1 MSVCSFHLFSSLFLI
16 NYIMCVSLMSVTCG
30 PVRSLKRR
38 TENMFRTIRNE
49 WPVVFSGITFFS
61 QRAFLNLLLFRL
73 VKSSPV
79 KIMPGRFSF
88 YKGCNL
94 LTKKSTLR
102 ANCVAL
108 HQDL

>member
-49 WPVVFSGITFFS
+49 WPVVFSGITFSFS
-61 QRAFLNLLLFRL
+61 ESCF
-73 VKSSPV
+73 
-79 KIMPGRFSF
+79 
-88 YKGCNL
+88 
-94 LTKKSTLR
+94 
-102 ANCVAL
+102 
-108 HQDL
+108 